1 MVKARRFP
9 PLAVTGA
16 GLATSLGFGVAENW
30 RRLLAGESEIREH
43 AQSTFLAP
51 VPLPVRLGAALDRE
65 QLAERIHSAVPRQIW
80 NTSAEVCHLWLLV
93 ALEALTQAGLS
104 ARQTAYDP
112 ARIGIFAGNGG
123 GPVHFIEREY
133 ANIYTAEKAFQRD
146 VSRMGVP
153 KYMASSLAAQL
164 SLATGFRGP
173 AITVNTACSSG
184 ATALLA
190 ALDAIRLGRID
201 CAVAGG
207 ADMPLAGTTLKGFAN
222 LGALST
228 RNDLG
233 ALASRPFDAERDGF
247 VLGEGAAALVLERP
261 ERAAA
266 RGAAPLARF
275 FGGAASAEAH
285 NLLAQKEDGSE
296 ILHCLR
302 LALADAELEPG
313 AVRHVYTHG
322 TGTPIN
328 DRCEALALNT
338 LVPHRPTISATKAL
352 LGHTIGAA
360 AAIDSVLAVQ
370 TLGTGQPVPV
380 AHVRTPDPAC
390 GLRFAQSGSPLD
402 GAAPDGDANAR
413 GGAGVPGGAG
423 IRSGAVLINSF
434 AFGGHNAALIFAAP
448 DGSPDA
454 LEGVS

>member
-1 MVKARRFP
+1 MVKPRRFP
-9 PLAVTGA
+9 PLAVTGL

-30 RRLLAGESEIREH
+30 RRLLAGESEIRAH
-43 AQSTFLAP
+43 PRDRFLTP

-65 QLAERIHSAVPRQIW
+65 QLAERIHRAVPRQIW

-93 ALEALTQAGLS
+93 ALEALAEAGLMDG
-104 ARQTAYDP
+104 QVAYDP
-112 ARIGIFAGNGG
+112 ARIGIYVGTGG

-133 ANIYTAEKAFQRD
+133 ANIYTADKPFQRD
-146 VSRMGVP
+146 FSRMGVP

-173 AITVNTACSSG
+173 AVTVNTACSSG

-207 ADMPLAGTTLKGFAN
+207 TDMPLGGATLKGFAN

-247 VLGEGAAALVLERP
+247 VLGEGAAALVLERGDRAT
-261 ERAAA
+261 ERGVPA
-266 RGAAPLARF
+266 LAWLL
-275 FGGAASAEAH
+275 GGAASAEAH

-302 LALADAELEPG
+302 LALGDAEIGPG
-313 AVRHVYTHG
+313 AVSHVYTHG
-322 TGTPIN
+322 TGTPVN
-328 DRCEALALNT
+328 DRCEALALQA
-338 LVPHRPTISATKAL
+338 LVPGTATVSATKAL

-370 TLGTGQPVPV
+370 SLRTGRPVPV
-380 AHVRTPDPAC
+380 AHLNTPDPAC
-390 GLRFAQSGSPLD
+390 ALNFARDHAS
-402 GAAPDGDANAR
+402 R
-413 GGAGVPGGAG
+413 GAGGD
-423 IRSGAVLINSF
+423 IRDGAVLVNSF
-434 AFGGHNAALIFAAP
+434 AFGGHNAALVFAAP
-448 DGSPDA
+448 
-454 LEGVS
+454 EGAAS